1 MKLFLI
7 LSAICLTGSSLCA
20 QAEPVQDT
28 LETLVAKAAR
38 IAKRETGSAPT
49 LQVKLRTDKL
59 VYRAG
64 EKLQAFITVPPGAH
78 VRLYYKDAEG
88 GVTVLFP
95 NAFSPNS
102 QLPGGAEIPLPGPN
116 DQWDIVIDAK
126 PSGREYLALVVSDR
140 PFADAAEL
148 ITAIERDGGQA
159 QMGNLRIE
167 EVAGK
172 GPRAMLV
179 DPASAPASASPT
191 STPVPT
197 PVSPPKVPESNLG
210 IAMVEITTSDR

>member
-20 QAEPVQDT
+20 HAEPVQDPV
-28 LETLVAKAAR
+28 EALVAKAAH

-49 LQVKLRTDKL
+49 LQVKLRTDQL

-64 EKLQAFITVPPGAH
+64 DKLQAFVTVPPGSH

-95 NAFSPNS
+95 NSFSPNS
-102 QLPGGAEIPLPGPN
+102 QLPGGLEIPLPGPN

-126 PSGREYLALVVSDR
+126 PSGREYLALVVSDL

-148 ITAIERDGGQA
+148 TTAIQRDGGQA

-179 DPASAPASASPT
+179 DPKPQVSSS
-191 STPVPT
+191 PVPA
-197 PVSPPKVPESNLG
+197 PVSPKQFPSSKLG
-210 IAMVEITTSDR
+210 IAMVEITTSDK

>member
-1 MKLFLI
+1 MIKPFLLLCI
-7 LSAICLTGSSLCA
+7 ASLSISSLWA

-49 LQVKLRTDKL
+49 LQVKLRTDQL

-64 EKLQAFITVPPGAH
+64 DKLQTFVTVPPGSH

-95 NAFSPNS
+95 NSFSPNS

-140 PFADAAEL
+140 PFADAPEL
-148 ITAIERDGGQA
+148 TAAIQRDGGQA

-179 DPASAPASASPT
+179 DPAPPASASPT
-191 STPVPT
+191 PAPATPSKT
-197 PVSPPKVPESNLG
+197 LESNLG
-210 IAMVEITTSDR
+210 IAMVEITTSDK